1 MATLEPY
8 DPLGWAKKPRSQ
20 TALDFVVE
28 LANDKERDFVD
39 ILADLKK
46 HQITDGIRLLKK
58 WDYATHQWVKN

>member
-8 DPLGWAKKPRSQ
+8 DPIAWARKPRSQ
-20 TALDFVVE
+20 TALDFVIK

-46 HQITDGIRLLKK
+46 NQITDGARLLKK
-58 WDYATHQWVKN
+58 WDYATHQWIKN